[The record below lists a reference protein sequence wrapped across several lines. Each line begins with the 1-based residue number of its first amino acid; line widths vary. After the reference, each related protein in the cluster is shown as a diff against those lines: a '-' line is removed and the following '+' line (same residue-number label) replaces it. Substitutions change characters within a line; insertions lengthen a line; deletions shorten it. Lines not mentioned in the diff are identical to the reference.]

1 MISSRLLLF
10 ALLVCGVA
18 AANPAAISFE
28 KKWKQLELPE
38 TASNEYTADGATLT
52 VRSDNSADFYYRKL
66 LSAKQ
71 LEKANWQ
78 LSWEWRV
85 LESTE
90 AVATNTTEAD
100 DRPLA
105 VHLWINDLKS
115 VGWFKGGLAKLFGI
129 PTPGYMLTWSWGGTE
144 AVGSEFANPHLPEGR
159 GLITIAEPASAA
171 GQDWQKQT
179 IHVNDAISTL
189 LANVNDRIY
198 LVISADN
205 DGHGGNSVAQ
215 VRNLT
220 LTRIAP

>member
-18 AANPAAISFE
+18 AANPAAIGFE

-38 TASNEYTADGATLT
+38 TASNEYTADGETLT

-71 LEKANWQ
+71 LDKANWQ

-85 LESTE
+85 LESTK

-105 VHLWINDLKS
+105 VHLWINDRKS

-129 PTPGYMLTWSWGGTE
+129 PTPGFMLTWSWGGTE
-144 AVGSEFANPHLPEGR
+144 TVGSEFANPHLPEGR
-159 GLITIAEPASAA
+159 GLITIAAA
-171 GQDWQKQT
+171 GATAMEWQQQT
-179 IHVNDAISTL
+179 VNVNDAISNL
-189 LANVNDRIY
+189 LTEVNDRIY

-205 DGHGGNSVAQ
+205 DGHGGRSVAQ
-215 VRNLT
+215 VRNLR